1 MLNPI
6 LLEVVSS
13 LYPQILLTT
22 YSEFQPMLDLSKGD
36 LSSTAAVEIA
46 RQTRENADLIARR
59 IIEEI
64 SKKVVGEWRSD
75 QGYIVLAQASAAVLL
90 PEAKSLAELFPAYA
104 KSGASSK
111 AELREVICLVPD
123 LSVPVYARLRLIAST
138 ALQALLTV
146 VYEGGCR
153 LSFVPLAPRI
163 VRSKIEV
170 LEQMR
175 LAVERCLAHEGEAR
189 LDILDVFELSSNGTN
204 DPLPAAILTAHHY
217 HERLSERSKSYL
229 AEQRKAGR
237 CNLRMPSDAWLISR
251 DRALSELL
259 NTPSMRAVIG
269 ELRGD
274 DGWMRWIFHAASSIP
289 SGDFDPAVAL
299 FDECASPLWN
309 VQVLIERF
317 RQLCASPLSGVDRN
331 SLAGITGIDQLLK
344 GSRERDL
351 ALRCVFMPLWIGRA
365 IRNGG
370 VLEWITVLEELASR
384 GHAFLNRPQ
393 TRIALAQGRDSQ
405 GTTQIAASLALG
417 LSSILPVVSGGVCV
431 DQL

>member
-13 LYPQILLTT
+13 LYPQISLTP

-46 RQTRENADLIARR
+46 RQTRENADLIALR
-59 IIEEI
+59 IIAEI
-64 SKKVVGEWRSD
+64 SKKVAGEWRSD

-90 PEAKSLAELFPAYA
+90 PEAKSLAEIFPAYA
-104 KSGASSK
+104 RSGASSK
-111 AELREVICLVPD
+111 AELSEVICLVPD

-153 LSFVPLAPRI
+153 LSFVPLAPCI

-204 DPLPAAILTAHHY
+204 DTLPAAILTAHHY

-317 RQLCASPLSGVDRN
+317 RQLCASQLSGVARN
-331 SLAGITGIDQLLK
+331 SLAGIIGIDQLLK

-351 ALRCVFMPLWIGRA
+351 ALRCVFMPLWISRA

-393 TRIALAQGRDSQ
+393 TRIALAQEIDSQ
-405 GTTQIAASLALG
+405 GTTQIAASLAIG